1 MYRIGILGTE
11 NSHADAFADI
21 VNNPGSPYAGE
32 FKVTALYAL
41 DERPSQLIQSK
52 HEGDDIQIV
61 SSPEEMLP
69 LVDCVMVTARHGM
82 YHKDFALPFIRE
94 GMPAFIDKPF
104 TVSTETSMQL
114 IEEARIHGAPICGGS
129 GCKYSPE
136 ILKLKADI
144 ESGVI
149 GNVTSAM
156 ITFAVDLD
164 SVYGGLYFYS
174 SHLIEEM
181 ITLFG
186 GDVRTVH
193 AFRSGK
199 KLTAVARYPQ
209 LDVTMNFEH
218 TYTAVVYG
226 EKGWLAVPTTCSG
239 IYEAEFAHFAEM
251 VRTGKTDTTAEELV
265 KPVRIMDAISKSLIS
280 GRDEAV

>member
-41 DERPSQLIQSK
+41 DERPSQLIQAK
-52 HEGDDIQIV
+52 HADDDIRIV
-61 SSPEEMLP
+61 GSPEEMLP
-69 LVDCVMVTARHGM
+69 LVDCVMVTARHGK
-82 YHKDFALPFIRE
+82 YHKEFALPFIRE

-104 TVSTETSMQL
+104 TVSTETAIQL
-114 IEEARIHGAPICGGS
+114 VDEANAHGAPICGGS

-136 ILKLKADI
+136 ILKLKEDI
-144 ESGVI
+144 AAGAI
-149 GNVTSAM
+149 GKVTSAM

-186 GDVRTVH
+186 DDIRTVH

-199 KLTAVARYPQ
+199 KLLAVARYPE

-226 EKGWLAVPTTCSG
+226 EKGWLHIPTGCDK
-239 IYEAEFAHFAEM
+239 IYEAEFAHFADM
-251 VRTGKTDTTAEELV
+251 VRTGSTDTTAEDLI
-265 KPVRIMDAISKSLIS
+265 KPVRIMDAISKSLVS

>member
-11 NSHADAFADI
+11 NSHAAAFTDI
-21 VNNPGSPYAGE
+21 VNTPGSPYEGE
-32 FKVTALYAL
+32 FKVTALYDL
-41 DERPSQLIQSK
+41 DGGPSRAIQSK
-52 HEGDDIQIV
+52 HEKDGIAVV

-69 LVDCVMVTARHGM
+69 LVDCVMVTARHGK
-82 YHKDFALPFIRE
+82 YHDEFALPFIRE

-104 TVSTETSMQL
+104 TCSAQTAVRLT
-114 IEEARIHGAPICGGS
+114 EEAQRYSAPLCGGS

-144 ESGVI
+144 DSGKI
-149 GNVTSAM
+149 GKVTSAM
-156 ITFAVDLD
+156 ITFAVDLN

-174 SHLIEEM
+174 GHLIEEM

-186 GDVRTVH
+186 GDVRTVS
-193 AFRSGK
+193 AFRSGDH
-199 KLTAVARYPQ
+199 LTAIARYPSI
-209 LDVTMNFEH
+209 DVTMNFEH

-226 EKGWLAVPTTCSG
+226 EKGWIAVPTTCDG

-251 VRTGKTDTTAEELV
+251 VRTGKSPVTAEDLI
-265 KPVRIMDAISKSLIS
+265 KPVRIMDALQRSLLS
-280 GRDEAV
+280 GREEVV

>member
-11 NSHADAFADI
+11 NSHADAFAGI

-52 HEGDDIQIV
+52 HPDDDIRIV
-61 SSPEEMLP
+61 NSPEEMFP
-69 LVDCVMVTARHGM
+69 LVDCVMVTARHGK
-82 YHKDFALPFIRE
+82 YHSDFALPFIRE

-104 TVSTETSMQL
+104 TVSTETAVQL
-114 IEEARIHGAPICGGS
+114 AEEARLHNAPICGGS

-136 ILKLKADI
+136 ILKLKEDI
-144 ESGVI
+144 AAGVI
-149 GNVTSAM
+149 GKVTSAM
-156 ITFAVDLD
+156 ITFAVDLN
-164 SVYGGLYFYS
+164 SIYGGLYFYS

-186 GDVRTVH
+186 GDIRTVH
-193 AFRSGK
+193 AFRSGD
-199 KLTAVARYPQ
+199 KLLAVARYPDI
-209 LDVTMNFEH
+209 DVTMNFEH

-226 EKGWLAVPTTCSG
+226 EKGWLHVPTSCDR

-251 VRTGKTDTTAEELV
+251 VRTGKTNTTAEDLI
-265 KPVRIMDAISKSLIS
+265 KPVRVMDAISKSLIS